1 MDRGLRQVERPFAAG
16 WFDVWLRL
24 FLAGITGG
32 LAVVALS
39 PIDQMKVIGALAC
52 ACALL
57 GALVCAIGV
66 RLYHPARWRELTGH
80 VSSLGESLRGATEAI
95 GEPRHAAYARMVTP
109 LDLRHPG
116 R

>member
-1 MDRGLRQVERPFAAG
+1 MDTGLRHMERPFAAG
-16 WFDVWLRL
+16 WFDLWLRV
-24 FLAGITGG
+24 FLGGITGG
-32 LAVVALS
+32 IAVVALS
-39 PIDQMKVIGALAC
+39 PIDQMKVIGAIAC

-57 GALVCAIGV
+57 GAMVCAIGV

-109 LDLRHPG
+109 LDIRHPG